1 MGTLCKSHNFYVKL
15 MVEYVERMKYSL
27 CIHQNLPG
35 KQAGLVQYAQ
45 WVHLAIRRSLHI
57 SLLQSLWYNSPTVSI
72 ISRKEYAMAGDNRP
86 LTSMVACAG

>member
-1 MGTLCKSHNFYVKL
+1 VGTLCKSHSFFANL
-15 MVEYVERMKYSL
+15 MVEYVERMKYAL
-27 CIHQNLPG
+27 CIHQNLLR
-35 KQAGLVQYAQ
+35 KQVGLVQYAQ

-57 SLLQSLWYNSPTVSI
+57 SLPQSLWYNSPTVSI